1 MSWWRRI
8 WHKASLDEQ
17 LAKEL
22 RFHIEEHTAD
32 LIRAGH
38 DPEQARRLARLELG
52 GNEQIKEAVHDTRGT
67 RWLEDLYRDARYA
80 LRALR
85 QEPGFAAAAL
95 LTLAVGIG
103 GTTLMFTVV
112 NGVLLTPLPYP
123 EPEKLLTL
131 QEQTEQASPYGN
143 LWAFAYP
150 NFLDVQRESR
160 TLATA
165 AWRVRFG
172 TVSGPGAAE
181 YAQGREVSSSFFSVL
196 GVTAHSGRVFLDD
209 EDRAGASP
217 VAVIGYGL
225 WQRQFGGDPS
235 ALGQP
240 IVFDGRSYTV
250 VGITPPD
257 FEWAGQT
264 DVILPLGQSVSP
276 AMQNRQAHPGIRVVA
291 RLRPGATMDEARTE
305 LGVIG
310 RRLAN
315 AFPAS
320 NTGRGFLAD
329 PLRPEVGDARST
341 LWLLLGAVTV
351 VLLIACVNVAS
362 LLLARA
368 VSRERELAIRTAL
381 GAARSRLVRQCLTES
396 AALGLAGG
404 GLGVMLAVAGTRP
417 FVAFW
422 PSGLPR
428 ADQIALE
435 WRVLAFAVAVSV
447 VSGLLFGLAPALRV
461 PFRAVERVL
470 RAGTRSVAGS
480 AHRLHKG
487 FVMAE
492 IALALVLLVSA
503 GMLGH
508 MMLRLSALDPGV
520 NVDNVLVT
528 RMALSPET
536 LNNPDRARA
545 AWNDVLD
552 RARSV
557 PGVDAI
563 ALLDTVPM
571 RSGNNQLAF
580 WPAPSLPPR
589 DQLPLALATSV
600 TPDYLKVMGVPLIRG
615 RFIDERDRKGSEI
628 AVVVDEVMAKQAFGS
643 EDPIGKQLWMPDSG
657 MSPLRV
663 VGVVR
668 HVRHWGLAGDDAA
681 RVRAQ
686 FYYAFAQVPDNL
698 VRRWSELM
706 SIAVRTNVE
715 PTTVVAALQR
725 ELRGASGDQVL
736 YQVRTMDQLLDSS
749 ISQQRFLLLLFAVF
763 AGLAL
768 LLASIGVYGVL
779 SYVTRQRAGEMGLR
793 IALGASS
800 RGVIG
805 LVLGQSL
812 KLILAGIAL
821 GLAGAVGAGRLLE
834 RFVVGMQ
841 GVEPWTFV
849 VMATVLM
856 LAALL
861 ASALPARRA
870 GWADPISTLRG
881 D

>member
-1 MSWWRRI
+1 MIWWRRI
-8 WHKASLDEQ
+8 WRKTAWDEQ
-17 LAKEL
+17 LNKEL
-22 RFHIEEHTAD
+22 RFHIEEHTAE
-32 LIRAGH
+32 LIKAGY
-38 DPEQARRLARLELG
+38 DPEQARRQARLELG
-52 GNEQIKEAVHDTRGT
+52 GAEQIREAVHDTRGT
-67 RWLEDLYRDARYA
+67 RWLEDLYRDAGYT

-85 QEPGFAAAAL
+85 REPGFAAAAL
-95 LTLAVGIG
+95 LTLAMGIG
-103 GTTLMFTVV
+103 ATTLMFTIV

-123 EPEKLLTL
+123 EPERLLTL
-131 QEQTEQASPYGN
+131 QEQTEQASQYGN

-160 TLATA
+160 TLAPS

-181 YAQGREVSSSFFSVL
+181 YVEGREVSSSFFTVL
-196 GVTAHSGRVFLDD
+196 GVTPHSGRVFLDD
-209 EDRAGASP
+209 EDRAGAPP
-217 VAVIGYGL
+217 VAMIGHGL
-225 WQRQFGGDPS
+225 WQRQFGGDAS
-235 ALGQP
+235 ALGQS
-240 IVFDGRSYTV
+240 IVFDGTSYTV
-250 VGITPPD
+250 VGITSPD
-257 FEWAGQT
+257 FRWAGQA
-264 DVILPLGQSVSP
+264 DVILPIGQSVAP
-276 AMQNRQAHPGIRVVA
+276 AMKNRQAHPGIRVVA
-291 RLRPGATMDEARTE
+291 RLRRGATEDEARTE
-305 LGVIG
+305 LAVIG
-310 RRLAN
+310 RRLAD

-320 NTGRGFLAD
+320 NTGRSFIAN

-404 GLGVMLAVAGTRP
+404 VLGVVMAIAGTRP

-428 ADQIALE
+428 ADQIELD
-435 WRVLAFAVAVSV
+435 WHVLAFALAVSV

-461 PFRAVERVL
+461 PARAVERVL
-470 RAGTRSVAGS
+470 RAGTKNVAAG

-487 FVMAE
+487 FVIAE
-492 IALALVLLVSA
+492 IALALVLLVAA
-503 GMLGH
+503 GMLGR
-508 MMLRLSALDPGV
+508 MLLRVSALDPGV
-520 NVDNVLVT
+520 NVSNVLVT

-536 LNNPDRARA
+536 LAYPDRTRA
-545 AWNDVLD
+545 AWSDVLD
-552 RARSV
+552 RARGV
-557 PGVDAI
+557 PGVEAI

-600 TPDYLKVMGVPLIRG
+600 TGDYLKVMGLPLIRG
-615 RFIDERDRKGSEI
+615 RFIDERDGMGNEI
-628 AVVVDEVMAKQAFGS
+628 VGVIDEVLAQQAFGS
-643 EDPIGKQLWMPDSG
+643 ENPIGKQLWMPDSG
-657 MSPLRV
+657 MSPVRV

-686 FYYAFAQVPDNL
+686 FYYSFAQVPDRL

-706 SIAVRTNVE
+706 SIAVRTSVE

-736 YQVRTMDQLLDSS
+736 YEVRTMDQLLDST
-749 ISQQRFLLLLFAVF
+749 ISQQRFLLLLFAIF

-779 SYVTRQRAGEMGLR
+779 SYVTSQRAGEMGLR
-793 IALGASS
+793 IALGARRKKLSGWCWDRASS
-800 RGVIG
+800 SFSPASVSVSRAQWEPVACSNVWWSACRG
-805 LVLGQSL
+805 SSH
-812 KLILAGIAL
+812 
-821 GLAGAVGAGRLLE
+821 GRS
-834 RFVVGMQ
+834 V
-841 GVEPWTFV
+841 
-849 VMATVLM
+849 
-856 LAALL
+856 
-861 ASALPARRA
+861 
-870 GWADPISTLRG
+870 
-881 D
+881 